1 MRADDQVVSLMERAR
16 SAMEQMDFQDSMA
29 MVDSVL
35 VKDVEIEVQAEAH
48 EIKGVCLM
56 GLDFPVKALDEFNWI
71 VQHDGLDNASI
82 KGRSHKFIGD
92 IYRQEGSL
100 DHAEGHY
107 LAALKIFQ
115 KNDDLDHLGEV
126 HWKVGKLYEQRHMYS
141 QALSRFHS
149 ALSIYDGLGQEL
161 AKGEL
166 NYALGRLYYKDA
178 QMHSAYSHLIEA
190 REIFKKQ
197 GLRSSQLEVI
207 DALLAVFQS
216 EGNYSGAISFS
227 GEAAELSM
235 LDKAY
240 KKAAEY
246 YEQQSYFCRQIR
258 DYRCA
263 IKQQELSVELLKEYR
278 VGDLA
283 SSLLKLAHLYSE
295 AQRETE
301 ALLTFHEAIEV
312 ATRRNDIEL
321 IQESAHDLSDF
332 YFGRTD
338 FENSRYYLNISDS
351 LRAEIALITQS
362 ELRKKLNQKKMERD
376 SLIEQQQSEISALVD
391 QKEQLYRNL
400 LIAGIMVLL
409 FVLIFVFREVLRKK
423 KLSKILEWKVYKR
436 TRDLRSANKELN
448 TYIYKSS
455 HDLRTPLTNIK
466 SLLRLLQV
474 EEHNAATR
482 KYMGLID
489 SCADQMDDI
498 LISLSRAVDYK
509 KVEIQVRKVDFNK
522 LKYDVESKEIP
533 ELSGVQIS
541 WNIKENVPFYS
552 DSNLI
557 KVILN
562 KTISNA
568 IHYRKGADDDFCR
581 VSITT
586 DRNGAV
592 MAIEDNGQGI
602 PAKVRAN
609 VFDMFVKGTHK
620 SKGAGLGLYIV
631 KIVCEKLKG
640 KITLESAETEGSKL
654 TFQLPNLT
662 S

>member
-1 MRADDQVVSLMERAR
+1 MERAR

-35 VKDVEIEVQAEAH
+35 VKDVEIEVEAEAH

-71 VQHDGLDNASI
+71 VQHDGLDNTSI
-82 KGRSHKFIGD
+82 KGRSHNFIGD
-92 IYRQEGSL
+92 IYRQEGSF

-263 IKQQELSVELLKEYR
+263 INQQELSVELLKEYR